1 MLRLSR
7 DLSREERPRPLLR
20 LVRLLSLMFLPLS
33 FVPLLPLEGAPPSS
47 FLSFFEDEGVP
58 PLSPPLAPPGVVAP
72 PAEDVLRLLLLLLL
86 VPLLFPFLLLS
97 FSLSPVPVAPVAVF
111 VVFDF
116 LLFLAALLVLLPP
129 LLGSL
134 PLPDLLFRLGAG
146 FAALPSPLV
155 RAACSDPN
163 PPSPPRPSELV
174 AMLFAPVLAIPF
186 DLVSTPPSNAS
197 ALPLLVLLA
206 TSPAVDCCWCAAMV
220 VGACCCA
227 GLLLLIAALSLR
239 TPAALS
245 SCSSGPAMLSSLET
259 KAGSID

>member
-1 MLRLSR
+1 MCVSLTSCE
-7 DLSREERPRPLLR
+7 DLKFPEKGAAILPRRTQRHIKPHTHTR
-20 LVRLLSLMFLPLS
+20 T
-33 FVPLLPLEGAPPSS
+33 
-47 FLSFFEDEGVP
+47 
-58 PLSPPLAPPGVVAP
+58 
-72 PAEDVLRLLLLLLL
+72 
-86 VPLLFPFLLLS
+86 PFYTH
-97 FSLSPVPVAPVAVF
+97 
-111 VVFDF
+111 
-116 LLFLAALLVLLPP
+116 
-129 LLGSL
+129 GH
-134 PLPDLLFRLGAG
+134 
-146 FAALPSPLV
+146 LV